1 MSTPIPTPPQKRGRE
16 LLSEEVVVG
25 VFRVYEVFAQSLDSV
40 FEPFNVTRQ
49 QFNVLRIL
57 YVRDEPL
64 TNAQIAA
71 LLLNRVPDVPR
82 LLERLFKMEYLKRSK
97 SKTDKRKTFSSLTQ
111 KGERLVEEIDVD
123 LVAQLTQL
131 TSSLNA
137 AEQIACMGY
146 LRRLLKPL
154 E

>member
-1 MSTPIPTPPQKRGRE
+1 MSTPIPMPPQKRGRE

-64 TNAQIAA
+64 TNVQIAA
-71 LLLNRVPDVPR
+71 LFLNRVPDVPR
-82 LLERLFKMEYLKRSK
+82 LLERLLKWTTSNAAKARPTNARPFRHSRKKASGSSK
-97 SKTDKRKTFSSLTQ
+97 K
-111 KGERLVEEIDVD
+111 
-123 LVAQLTQL
+123 L
-131 TSSLNA
+131 TSTWSRN
-137 AEQIACMGY
+137 
-146 LRRLLKPL
+146 
-154 E
+154 